1 MTWGLGRLEPGSV
14 KQRTQWY
21 AYIRLLFLLAIA
33 VPGLLSLYLFRGWST
48 SVRIDI
54 AIVVLAIVSN
64 LVFYGLTTLADN
76 QRYLRVLAAG
86 WICFD
91 VILIAF
97 FILLNGGI
105 ESRSTILFA
114 VPILISA
121 ALFGRR
127 GLYVTALL
135 GALLYASL
143 ILGGY
148 FGLVSSSGGFDPEL
162 QTNLQYVV
170 NTVSFVP
177 AIIIVVAL
185 AVDFIT
191 SLLAEKQSQL
201 TDTIRALENAQETAK
216 LGSWEWDI
224 KRDEITWSRE
234 LYRIYDI
241 EPSDKK
247 LTFARYLKMQND
259 DEADSHKAV
268 ILNAMKHKTAFK
280 VDHEITLPNGT
291 IRYLHGEGR
300 PVKDKGGK
308 VTKMIGT
315 AQDVTDIYHLDVA
328 KREFVSLASH
338 QLRTPA
344 SGVKAFLS
352 LLLDGH
358 GGTLSRP
365 QQNFI
370 RQAYDANN
378 RQLEIIDNLL
388 SLAAIESGK
397 LTLHREPIDL
407 KSLVKQNLP
416 AYKAHAKARKQRLT
430 LHQPREKIMVNAD
443 TGALLMALDNLVSN
457 ASKYTPESGRISVRT
472 RTSKANAYIDV
483 TDTGIGIARVDIPQ
497 LFQKF
502 TRLSDPASKTVGG
515 SGVGLYMAKYIVELH
530 DGRVMVRSKHGTG
543 TTFTIKLP
551 LLTQKAVK

>member
-1 MTWGLGRLEPGSV
+1 MTWGFDRLGPVGV
-14 KQRTQWY
+14 KQRIQWY
-21 AYIRLLFLLAIA
+21 AYIRLLFLLTIA
-33 VPGLLSLYLFRGWST
+33 VPGLITLYVFEGWSV
-48 SVRIDI
+48 SVRADV
-54 AIVVLAIVSN
+54 AVVVMAVASN
-64 LVFYGLTTLADN
+64 LLFYGLTN
-76 QRYLRVLAAG
+76 IGSNERYLKLLAAG
-86 WICFD
+86 WISVD
-91 VILIAF
+91 IMLIAL

-105 ESRSTILFA
+105 ESRSSILFT

-127 GLYVTALL
+127 GLYITAIFS
-135 GALLYASL
+135 ATLYATL
-143 ILGGY
+143 ITGGY
-148 FGLVSSSGGFDPEL
+148 FGIVTAMGGYDPSL
-162 QTNLQYVV
+162 QTNLQYVI

-177 AIIIVVAL
+177 AIILVVAL

-191 SLLAEKQSQL
+191 TLLAEKQTQL

-241 EPSDKK
+241 EPSNTK
-247 LTFARYLKMQND
+247 LTFARYLKMQNSD
-259 DEADSHKAV
+259 DVDSHKTV
-268 ILNAMKHKTAFK
+268 ILNAMKQKTAFK
-280 VDHEITLPNGT
+280 VDHEITLSDGT

-300 PVKDKGGK
+300 PVKDKGGR
-308 VTKMIGT
+308 VIKMIGT

-358 GGTLSRP
+358 GGTLDRSQR
-365 QQNFI
+365 NFI

-397 LTLHREPIDL
+397 LTVRQESLDL
-407 KSLVKQNLP
+407 KMLVKQNLP
-416 AYKAHAKARKQRLT
+416 TYKAHAKARQQRFT
-430 LHQPREKIMVNAD
+430 FKQPRGKILVNAD
-443 TGALLMALDNLVSN
+443 SGALLMALDNLVSN
-457 ASKYTPESGRISVRT
+457 ASKYTPETGRITVQI
-472 RTSKANAYIDV
+472 RTSKTNAYIDV
-483 TDTGIGIARVDIPQ
+483 TDTGIGINRADMPQ
-497 LFQKF
+497 VFQKF

-530 DGRVMVRSKHGTG
+530 DGRIMVRSKHGTG

-551 LLTQKAVK
+551 LLHRKAVK